1 MKIVTWQSVLTEHQ
15 VHTLR
20 ALQTIVGEPIEFVL
34 GVRELA
40 ERRDQGWK
48 QLTLD
53 ELSIH
58 ELPKHGWWQE
68 AGRILGRFPKA
79 VHLFCGLWADRRFFS
94 IMLRAQMAGIST
106 SLMSEPFADSSVSY
120 FGGRST
126 LSDRLKSLSRPLAY
140 SIGGRLV
147 APRNSSLFAI
157 SSKAV
162 DQFRAIGFAPDRVFP
177 FGYFVPPLQ
186 IETRQEKPRVGSQ
199 ALRLVFVGSLI
210 ERKGLPVLMNAVE
223 LARKAGVEV
232 AVDVYGSGDR
242 SSYEPVPL
250 GVSFQGNIEFGKAQQ
265 VIGDYDFLVLPS
277 LHDGWGVVVNEAL
290 LQGVPVLL
298 SDAVGAR
305 TLVEV
310 SGAGIVFAS
319 GSSDQLSRLFVE
331 LAKAPE
337 KIEAYRLAARSFR
350 AALLPETAARYLYE
364 CLLYASGE
372 CSVRPRAPW
381 YM

>member
-48 QLTLD
+48 KLRLD

-58 ELPKHGWWQE
+58 ELPKHGWWQD
-68 AGRILGRFPKA
+68 AGLILARFPMA
-79 VHLFCGLWADRRFFS
+79 VHLFCGLWADRRFFPV
-94 IMLRAQMAGIST
+94 MLRAQMAGIAT
-106 SLMSEPFADSSVSY
+106 SLMSEPFADSAVSY

-126 LSDRLKSLSRPLAY
+126 LSDRLKSFLRPFAY

-147 APRNSSLFAI
+147 ASRNSSLFAI

-162 DQFRAIGFAPDRVFP
+162 DQFRAIGFAPDRIFP
-177 FGYFVPPLQ
+177 FGYFVPRLQ
-186 IETRQEKPRVGSQ
+186 FETRGERPSSVSQ

-210 ERKGLPVLMNAVE
+210 ERKGLPVLMKAVE

-232 AVDVYGSGDR
+232 IVDVYGPGDP
-242 SSYEPVPL
+242 SAYKPVPL
-250 GVSFQGNIEFGKAQQ
+250 GVFFRGDIEFGKAQQ
-265 VIGDYDFLVLPS
+265 VISDYDFLVLPS
-277 LHDGWGVVVNEAL
+277 FHDGWGVVVNEAL

-310 SGAGIVFAS
+310 SGAGKVFAS
-319 GSSDQLSRLFVE
+319 GKSGQLSGLLVE
-331 LAKAPE
+331 LANAPE
-337 KIEAYRLAARSFR
+337 KIEACRMAARRFKSE
-350 AALLPETAARYLYE
+350 LLPEKAANYLYE
-364 CLLYASGE
+364 CLLYAGGE
-372 CSVRPRAPW
+372 SSYRPRSPW
-381 YM
+381 YV